1 MSLKRRQFN
10 YHRYLA
16 ESPGSKPWGLAVTA
30 AGRQAVEP
38 GASYPPAGHPA
49 DHAFSWAKGRVLG
62 ACQILFVTAGRGEFE
77 SRATGRQPIKAGT
90 ALVIL
95 PAIWHRYRPDPASG
109 WVEHWVELRGAVVE
123 NLRREGILSPE
134 RAIVPV
140 ERRLELEGL
149 YEGVHARLATTKAL
163 VCDPERAAL
172 GLQILALASGVS
184 ERREATRSI
193 SAAIGQ
199 AERLMADTLERPA
212 TIPAVARGLGVAYS
226 YFRREFK
233 RHTGLSPHRYMN
245 RMRLEKARRLIGATD
260 EPLKA
265 IADRLGFSSQYHF
278 SSAFRR
284 HFGLSPS
291 AWRKSAE
298 PGSPST

>member
-1 MSLKRRQFN
+1 MSQKRRPSS

-16 ESPGSKPWGLAVTA
+16 ESPGSEPWGLAVTA
-30 AGRQAVEP
+30 AGRQASEA
-38 GASYPPAGHPA
+38 GAAYPPAGHPS

-77 SRATGRQPIKAGT
+77 SRATGRQAVRAGT
-90 ALVIL
+90 ALIIL
-95 PAIWHRYRPDPASG
+95 PAVWHRYRPDPATG

-123 NLRREGILSPE
+123 NLRRAGILAAD
-134 RAIVPV
+134 RAVVPV
-140 ERRLELEGL
+140 ERRLELEGIF
-149 YEGVHARLATTKAL
+149 EGVHARLATAPSL
-163 VCDPERAAL
+163 ACDPERAAL
-172 GLQILALASGVS
+172 GLQILALVTGAS
-184 ERREATRSI
+184 ERREAPRTI
-193 SAAIGQ
+193 SASVGQ
-199 AERLMADTLERPA
+199 AERLMADLLERPRS
-212 TIPAVARGLGVAYS
+212 IPAVARGLGVAYS

-245 RMRLEKARRLIGATD
+245 RLRLEKARRLVGATD

-278 SSAFRR
+278 SAAFRR

-291 AWRKSAE
+291 AWRRRND
-298 PGSPST
+298 PNQR